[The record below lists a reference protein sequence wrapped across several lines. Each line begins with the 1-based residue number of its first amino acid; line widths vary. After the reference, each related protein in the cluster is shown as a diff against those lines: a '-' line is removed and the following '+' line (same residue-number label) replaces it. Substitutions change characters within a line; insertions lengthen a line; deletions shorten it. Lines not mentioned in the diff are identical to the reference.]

1 MFCFY
6 CILSLISED
15 CNVQLTT
22 LKQYFNFHNHY
33 LVKENIFPLTDGFCW
48 VRWLSYVMIAT
59 RELFKNAVKA
69 LLFVPWLSSMLNIW
83 LSHCQVR

>member
-22 LKQYFNFHNHY
+22 LKQYFNCHSHY
-33 LVKENIFPLTDGFCW
+33 LVKENIFPLTDGFC
-48 VRWLSYVMIAT
+48 
-59 RELFKNAVKA
+59 
-69 LLFVPWLSSMLNIW
+69 
-83 LSHCQVR
+83 